1 MILKDGEDIVIAGD
15 DPKIDTG
22 RVEYRLLASR
32 HRQQSKRILPL
43 LRREGIEAGRKRR
56 FCCRLH
62 RDFGPMLCSRLLR
75 IFALG
80 QARVQSVAGCIATWA
95 RGSVY
100 RLSRFC
106 PGQAGV

>member
-62 RDFGPMLCSRLLR
+62 YDFGPMLCSTLLGS
-75 IFALG
+75 FALG
-80 QARVQSVAGCIATWA
+80 QTRVQSVAGCIATWVRA
-95 RGSVY
+95 LYQDCRG
-100 RLSRFC
+100 FC